1 MTDSPHILVIDDE
14 TSIRLLLKNGL
25 TAKGFRVTVAATGQ
39 AGLAA
44 AQAEKFAAVVS
55 DVYMPDGD
63 GMTVVRE
70 LRVTQPDVPVIL
82 MTAQGSLDLTVHA
95 VAEGVSEFIAKPF
108 EVAALAEQLQRC
120 LNARHEA
127 SFAAGQAA
135 AQVNLQS
142 DHLQS
147 ETMRVRFGL
156 LGHSPAMMK
165 VYQLIAHAART
176 DATVLLTGASGT
188 GKELVARAIHQLSA
202 RAERPFLAVNCAG
215 LTDTLLESE
224 LFGHTKGAFTGA
236 ASERDG
242 LFAAADGGTLLLDE
256 LATTSA
262 AFQASLLRVL
272 QSGEVRRVGATT
284 TQRVNVRVLGA
295 SNAPLAELVKAGGFR
310 ADLYYR
316 LSVLTID
323 LPPLSERTGDI
334 ELLARW
340 FLQRAN
346 ETATLPLTLT
356 DEAWRALCA
365 YGFPGNVREL
375 ENALIRAAAL
385 AANGMITLDCLP
397 PDIANSPT
405 THSPNLN
412 DLIADRPTMD
422 ELQRRYLQIVLDEAG
437 GHRRLVAERLGLHR
451 RTIQRLINR
460 YQLNALP
467 DEADD
472 E

>member
-1 MTDSPHILVIDDE
+1 MTEQPHILVIDDE
-14 TSIRLLLKNGL
+14 ASIRLLLKNGL
-25 TAKGFRVTVAATGQ
+25 AAKGFHVTTATTGR

-44 AQAEKFAAVVS
+44 AQSQKFAAVVS

-70 LRVTQPDVPVIL
+70 LRATQPDVPVIL

-120 LNARHEA
+120 LNARREA
-127 SFAAGQAA
+127 DQAA

-142 DHLQS
+142 
-147 ETMRVRFGL
+147 EEMRVRFGL

-188 GKELVARAIHQLSA
+188 GKELVARAIHELSA
-202 RAERPFLAVNCAG
+202 RADKPFLAVNCAG

-236 ASERDG
+236 ASERNG

-272 QSGEVRRVGATT
+272 QSGEVRRVGASV

-295 SNAPLAELVKAGGFR
+295 SNAPLAELVTAGGFR

-323 LPPLSERTGDI
+323 LPPLNQRTGDV

-346 ETATLPLTLT
+346 QTATTPLTLT
-356 DEAWRALCA
+356 DEALRALCA

-397 PDIANSPT
+397 PDLANSPT
-405 THSPNLN
+405 THSPTLT
-412 DLIADRPTMD
+412 DVIADRPTMD
-422 ELQRRYLQIVLDEAG
+422 ELQRRYLEIVLDEAQG
-437 GHRRLVAERLGLHR
+437 QRRIAAERLGLHR

-460 YQLNALP
+460 YGLEALP
-467 DEADD
+467 DDEVASDD